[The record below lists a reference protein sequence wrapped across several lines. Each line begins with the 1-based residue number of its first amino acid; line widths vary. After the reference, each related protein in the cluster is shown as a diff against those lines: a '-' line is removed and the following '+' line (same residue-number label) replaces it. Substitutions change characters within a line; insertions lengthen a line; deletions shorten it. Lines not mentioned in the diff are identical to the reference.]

1 MVIKNAKSKSI
12 VKYLKNKL
20 AELFYLPVMCSL
32 KTEVLKMCVF

>member
-32 KTEVLKMCVF
+32 KTLRY